1 MTIHRSRPL
10 ETIFSRWKS
19 SIIRVGKVNDMV
31 GVLERF
37 RQPEYTG
44 ENRCL
49 PCTAVNTVIALVAG
63 WGVGILFAM
72 FVSPTVGLGAGLGIF
87 TLSMTAIYLR
97 GYLVP
102 GTPELTKRYFP
113 PWLLRAFGKEPEP
126 VTGATTQTHHRG
138 NNPSGEFNPE
148 SELIKA
154 GALEECET
162 GDDLCLTDEFRV
174 AWHDE
179 MEHATSDERDGEL
192 FELLGVEQD
201 GIALEEYENGFRA
214 RAEGQ
219 TVGVWESEAAY
230 EADLAAGK
238 VLSNTYDGW
247 ANLPTQ
253 DRSRLLTGLRIFLDR
268 CPTCGGRPEF
278 GAETVESCCST
289 REVAAVSC
297 TDCGS
302 RLFESPV

>member
-1 MTIHRSRPL
+1 MKKLNNPRRQNPDMTN
-10 ETIFSRWKS
+10 
-19 SIIRVGKVNDMV
+19 GA
-31 GVLERF
+31 LERL
-37 RQPEYTG
+37 RKPEYTG

-49 PCTAVNTVIALVAG
+49 PCTVVNTVIALFAAAAVGVVFVTFVTTAA
-63 WGVGILFAM
+63 GVGAALVVLF
-72 FVSPTVGLGAGLGIF
+72 
-87 TLSMTAIYLR
+87 LSAASIYLR

-126 VTGATTQTHHRG
+126 VTEATTQTRLRG
-138 NNPSGEFNPE
+138 NNPSSEFDPE
-148 SELIKA
+148 TKLIEA

-162 GDDLCLTDEFRV
+162 GDDLCLTDEFRE

-179 MEHATSDERDGEL
+179 MRATNDERDGEL
-192 FELLGVEQD
+192 FELLEVEHD
-201 GIALEEYENGFRA
+201 GIAIGEYENGFRA
-214 RAEGQ
+214 RMDGE

-230 EADLAAGK
+230 KADLAAGK
-238 VLSNTYDGW
+238 ILSETYEGW
-247 ANLPTQ
+247 ESLSSEE
-253 DRSRLLTGLRIFLDR
+253 RSRLLTGLRIFLDR
-268 CPTCGGRPEF
+268 CPTCGAEPEF
-278 GAETVESCCST
+278 GSETVESCCST

>member
-1 MTIHRSRPL
+1 MT
-10 ETIFSRWKS
+10 T
-19 SIIRVGKVNDMV
+19 GA
-31 GVLERF
+31 LERL
-37 RQPEYTG
+37 RKPEYTG

-49 PCTAVNTVIALVAG
+49 PCTVVNTVIALVVSAAVG
-63 WGVGILFAM
+63 VLFVAFTSPATGVGAAL
-72 FVSPTVGLGAGLGIF
+72 VVLC
-87 TLSMTAIYLR
+87 LSAASIYLR

-113 PWLLRAFGKEPEP
+113 PWLLRAFGKEPETP
-126 VTGATTQTHHRG
+126 TGTATQTHLRG
-138 NNPSGEFNPE
+138 NDPSSEFDPE
-148 SELIKA
+148 TKLIEA

-162 GDDLCLTDEFRV
+162 GEDLCLTDEFRE

-179 MEHATSDERDGEL
+179 MRASGDDRDDEL
-192 FELLGVEQD
+192 FELLEVEHD
-201 GIALEEYENGFRA
+201 GIALAEYENGFRA
-214 RAEGQ
+214 RMDGE

-238 VLSNTYDGW
+238 VLSETYDGW
-247 ANLPTQ
+247 ADLPTQ

-268 CPTCGGRPEF
+268 CPECGGRPEF
-278 GAETVESCCST
+278 GSETVESCCST

>member
-1 MTIHRSRPL
+1 MTD
-10 ETIFSRWKS
+10 
-19 SIIRVGKVNDMV
+19 GA
-31 GVLERF
+31 LERL
-37 RQPEYTG
+37 RKPEYTG

-49 PCTAVNTVIALVAG
+49 PCTVVNAVIALVVSAAVG
-63 WGVGILFAM
+63 VLFIAFASPATGVGATLVVLF
-72 FVSPTVGLGAGLGIF
+72 
-87 TLSMTAIYLR
+87 LSAASIYLR

-126 VTGATTQTHHRG
+126 VTEATTQTHLRG
-138 NNPSGEFNPE
+138 NDPSREFDPE
-148 SELIKA
+148 SELVKA

-162 GDDLCLTDEFRV
+162 GDDLCLTDEFRK
-174 AWHDE
+174 AWHSE
-179 MEHATSDERDGEL
+179 MNASNAERDGEL
-192 FELLGVEQD
+192 FELLEVEHD
-201 GIALEEYENGFRA
+201 GIALAEYENGFRA
-214 RAEGQ
+214 RMDGE

-238 VLSNTYDGW
+238 VLSETYDGW
-247 ANLPTQ
+247 ADLPTQ

-268 CPTCGGRPEF
+268 CPECGGRPEF
-278 GAETVESCCST
+278 GSETVESCCST

>member
-1 MTIHRSRPL
+1 
-10 ETIFSRWKS
+10 
-19 SIIRVGKVNDMV
+19 
-31 GVLERF
+31 LERF

-44 ENRCL
+44 DNRCL

-63 WGVGILFAM
+63 VGVGVFFGLFI
-72 FVSPTVGLGAGLGIF
+72 SPTVGFGAALGFFGLS
-87 TLSMTAIYLR
+87 TAAIYLR

-113 PWLLRAFGKEPEP
+113 PWLLRAFGKEES
-126 VTGATTQTHHRG
+126 ATEVPTQGHLRG
-138 NNPSGEFNPE
+138 NDPSREFDPE
-148 SELIKA
+148 SKLIEA

-162 GDDLCLTDEFRV
+162 GDDLCLTDGFRK

-179 MEHATSDERDGEL
+179 MESTSNGEHDGRL
-192 FELLGVEQD
+192 FELLEVEHN
-201 GIALEEYENGFRA
+201 GISLAEYENGFRA
-214 RAEGQ
+214 RTEGE

-230 EADLAAGK
+230 EADLAAAV
-238 VLSNTYDGW
+238 VLSKTYDGW
-247 ANLPTQ
+247 ADLPTQ

-268 CPTCGGRPEF
+268 CPTCGGEPEF
-278 GAETVESCCST
+278 GSETVESCCST